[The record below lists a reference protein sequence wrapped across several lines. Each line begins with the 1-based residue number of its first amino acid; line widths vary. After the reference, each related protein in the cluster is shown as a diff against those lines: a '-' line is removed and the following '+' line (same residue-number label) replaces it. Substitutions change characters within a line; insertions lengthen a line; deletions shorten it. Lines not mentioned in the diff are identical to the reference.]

1 VRKLFIY
8 LAVTA
13 SMLLSAESVYCQK
26 AGLKLSFG
34 AASYR
39 MDDMKE
45 LQKYI
50 LSTYPVEGKI
60 TSAFP
65 PFSAFSITFV
75 RELYEQIRIGGGYG
89 FSTTGGKSSYADY
102 TGNIFTTMDATSH
115 RFEGYISYV
124 ITGGD
129 RIELLLCGRAGA
141 NLTYLNIES
150 YYNVLYYSN
159 GSFNRYRSLSPN
171 GSVATELNVNFSG
184 FSIGLEAGYQ
194 VDLTGNLKDADN
206 GDELLDPYDREKN
219 LTSDW
224 TGWRVLLSA
233 SIWFRH

>member
-1 VRKLFIY
+1 
-8 LAVTA
+8 
-13 SMLLSAESVYCQK
+13 MLLSAESVFGQK
-26 AGLKLSFG
+26 AGLKFSFG
-34 AASYR
+34 VASYR

-60 TSAFP
+60 TSSFP
-65 PFSAFSITFV
+65 PFSTFSLTVV

-124 ITGGD
+124 ITAGD
-129 RIELLLCGRAGA
+129 RLELLLCGRAGA
-141 NLTYLNIES
+141 NLTYMNIES

-159 GSFNRYRSLSPN
+159 GIFNRYRSLSPN
-171 GSVATELNVNFSG
+171 GSVSTELNVNFSG

-194 VDLTGNLKDADN
+194 VDLTGNLKDADS
-206 GDELLDPYDREKN
+206 GDALLDPYDREKT

>member
-1 VRKLFIY
+1 
-8 LAVTA
+8 
-13 SMLLSAESVYCQK
+13 MLLSAQSVCGQK
-26 AGLKLSFG
+26 AGLKFSAG
-34 AASYR
+34 VASYR

-60 TSAFP
+60 TSSFP
-65 PFSAFSITFV
+65 PFTTFSLTIV
-75 RELYEQIRIGGGYG
+75 RELYEEVRIGGGYG

-102 TGNIFTTMDATSH
+102 TGNLVTEMDATSH

-129 RIELLLCGRAGA
+129 RLELLLCGRAGA
-141 NLTYLNIES
+141 NLTYLSISS
-150 YYNVLYYSN
+150 YYNILNYSN
-159 GSFNRYRSLSPN
+159 GISNRYRSLSPI
-171 GSVATELNVNFSG
+171 GSVATALNVNFNA

-194 VDLTGNLKDADN
+194 VDLTGNLKDIDN
-206 GDELLDPYDREKN
+206 GDELLDPYDREKT

-224 TGWRVLLSA
+224 TGWRVQLTV
-233 SIWFRH
+233 SIWFRN